1 MEKVRL
7 GQTGLMVTRTAF
19 GALPIQR
26 ADMDT
31 AIRIL
36 RKAFESGINF
46 FDTARRYTDS
56 EEKLGRALG
65 DVRSQYILASK
76 TMSATR
82 EEALADVQ
90 KTLEL
95 TRSDY
100 VDLYQL
106 HNPQKVD
113 FDDPNSAYAGLVE
126 AKKKGYIRHI
136 GVTNHSPK
144 IAIACIESVKFETLQ
159 FPFNY
164 LSGDVEMDLLARCKA
179 HDMGF
184 IAMKALSGGMVANV
198 PATFTFIRQY
208 ENVVPIYGIQHEWE
222 LDEFLAL
229 TANPP
234 ALDEKMQAIIEQ
246 DRKDLSQEFCRA
258 CGYCM
263 PCPVGI
269 DIPTSG
275 RVYLLAT
282 RSPYQRFLT
291 DEFWEKQRKVEDCL
305 HCNQCMQKCPYGLDT
320 PTMLAHQ
327 HALFK
332 AWREEHLQK
341 G

>member
-1 MEKVRL
+1 
-7 GQTGLMVTRTAF
+7 MVTRTSF

-31 AIRIL
+31 AVKIL
-36 RKAFESGINF
+36 RKAFEGGINF

-65 DVRSQYILASK
+65 DVRSQYVLASK
-76 TMSATR
+76 TPASTR
-82 EEALADVQ
+82 SGVMEDVH
-90 KTLEL
+90 KTLEK

-100 VDLYQL
+100 IDLYQI
-106 HNPQKVD
+106 HNPKAVD
-113 FDDPNSAYAGLVE
+113 FDDPEGTYAGLME
-126 AKKKGYIRHI
+126 AKKKGYVRHVGI
-136 GVTNHSPK
+136 TSHSPK
-144 IAIACIESVKFETLQ
+144 NAAAWIGSDRFDTLQ
-159 FPFNY
+159 FPFSY
-164 LSGDVEMDLLARCKA
+164 LSGEVEMDLLRRCEA
-179 HDMGF
+179 SDMGF

-198 PATFTFIRQY
+198 AATFTFIRGY

-229 TANPP
+229 DRNPP
-234 ALDEKMQAIIEQ
+234 ALDDAMRRTIDA
-246 DRKDLSQEFCRA
+246 DRSELSSAFCRA

-275 RVYLLAT
+275 RIYLLAT

-291 DEFWEKQRKVEDCL
+291 EDFLARQRRVEDCI
-305 HCNQCMQKCPYGLDT
+305 HCNQCTAQCPYGLDT
-320 PTMLAHQ
+320 PAMLAKQ
-327 HALFK
+327 HELFMS
-332 AWREEHLQK
+332 WVEERQQ

>member
-113 FDDPNSAYAGLVE
+113 FDDPDSAYAGLVE
-126 AKKKGYIRHI
+126 AKK
-136 GVTNHSPK
+136 
-144 IAIACIESVKFETLQ
+144 
-159 FPFNY
+159 
-164 LSGDVEMDLLARCKA
+164 
-179 HDMGF
+179 
-184 IAMKALSGGMVANV
+184 
-198 PATFTFIRQY
+198 
-208 ENVVPIYGIQHEWE
+208 
-222 LDEFLAL
+222 
-229 TANPP
+229 
-234 ALDEKMQAIIEQ
+234 
-246 DRKDLSQEFCRA
+246 
-258 CGYCM
+258 
-263 PCPVGI
+263 
-269 DIPTSG
+269 
-275 RVYLLAT
+275 
-282 RSPYQRFLT
+282 
-291 DEFWEKQRKVEDCL
+291 
-305 HCNQCMQKCPYGLDT
+305 
-320 PTMLAHQ
+320 
-327 HALFK
+327 
-332 AWREEHLQK
+332 
-341 G
+341 

>member
-1 MEKVRL
+1 MEKIRL
-7 GQTGLMVTRTAF
+7 GKTDLMVTRTSF

-26 ADMDT
+26 TDLDT
-31 AIRIL
+31 AVGIL
-36 RKAFESGINF
+36 RKAFDSGINF

-56 EEKLGRALG
+56 EEKLGHALG
-65 DVRSQYILASK
+65 DVRNQYILASK
-76 TMSATR
+76 TPATTR
-82 EEALADVQ
+82 AGVMEDVH

-100 VDLYQL
+100 IDLYQL
-106 HNPQKVD
+106 HNPKEVD
-113 FDDPNSAYAGLVE
+113 YGPQGAYAGMLE
-126 AKKKGYIRHI
+126 AKQKGYVRHI

-144 IAIACIESVKFETLQ
+144 LAIEYIESGKFDTLQ
-159 FPFNY
+159 FPFSY
-164 LSGDVEMDLLARCKA
+164 LSGSVEFDLLSRCKEQ
-179 HDMGF
+179 DMGF
-184 IAMKALSGGMVANV
+184 IAMKALCGGMVANV

-208 ENVVPIYGIQHEWE
+208 QNIVPIYGIQHEWE

-229 TANPP
+229 DKNPP
-234 ALDEKMQAIIEQ
+234 ALDDAMQHIVDKDRQ
-246 DRKDLSQEFCRA
+246 DLASEFCRA

-269 DIPTSG
+269 EIPTSG

-291 DEFWEKQRKVEDCL
+291 DEFLAVQKRVEDCI
-305 HCNQCMQKCPYGLDT
+305 HCNQCAQKCPYGLDT

-327 HALFK
+327 HAQFMD
-332 AWREEHLQK
+332 WYREHKQ
-341 G
+341 